1 MSSPNLPS
9 YTGSLTTNTAYK
21 IEGKKGVWVTIGSGQ
36 FSGLSS
42 SSLAFSGQ
50 LDAMGQSGSLDVGL
64 TVTGDETGTI
74 ALDITDNS
82 SSMVANGP
90 CTFSESGSDLTV
102 TFMATVN
109 GGSTPQQLSMVLT
122 SDDDGVEITVG
133 DDELWI
139 GS

>member
-9 YTGSLTTNTAYK
+9 YTGSLSTNTSYK
-21 IEGKKGVWVTIGSGQ
+21 IEGKKVVWVTIGSGQ
-36 FSGLSS
+36 FSALSS
-42 SSLAFSGQ
+42 SSLSFSGQ
-50 LDAMGQSGSLDVGL
+50 LDEAGQSGSLDVGL
-64 TVTGDETGTI
+64 SVTGDETGTI
-74 ALDITDNS
+74 ALNITDNS

-102 TFMATVN
+102 SFTASVN
-109 GGSTPQQLSMVLT
+109 GNDQPMSMVLT

-133 DDELWI
+133 DTELWI